1 MAWDGT
7 TQERYRRDTERY
19 ESDLTDCEWSVAG
32 PPVPPPSPPGR
43 RRTTDLREVF
53 NATRYMLATGCQWRA
68 IPKCFPPFTADRNH
82 FHPWRDGGVSGRM
95 TDAPRGPA
103 RDPAGRS
110 PEPTA
115 AGTGGQ
121 SVRTTETAGP
131 SGYGAGRKARGRRRR
146 IAVDA
151 GGTPVTVH
159 VHTADGRD
167 RDGAPD
173 VIPDMPGKAPE
184 VRGLWA
190 DGGHGGD
197 RLRGR
202 LAGMGVPDAPG
213 TVGGPDG
220 TRGFTVPSRRWV
232 VERTFAWMSR
242 CQRPAR
248 DSGRSLESSV
258 AWARLAACRFPVRRL
273 ARGVSG

>member
-19 ESDLTDCEWSVAG
+19 ESDLTDGEWSVAG

-43 RRTTDLREVF
+43 RR
-53 NATRYMLATGCQWRA
+53 
-68 IPKCFPPFTADRNH
+68 
-82 FHPWRDGGVSGRM
+82 
-95 TDAPRGPA
+95 
-103 RDPAGRS
+103 
-110 PEPTA
+110 
-115 AGTGGQ
+115 
-121 SVRTTETAGP
+121 
-131 SGYGAGRKARGRRRR
+131 R

-151 GGTPVTVH
+151 GGTPITVH

-173 VIPDMPGKAPE
+173 VILDMPGKAPE

-190 DGGHGGD
+190 DSGHGGD
-197 RLRGR
+197 RLRER

-213 TVGGPDG
+213 IVGGPNG

-242 CQRPAR
+242 CRRLAR

-258 AWARLAACRFPVRRL
+258 AWARLAACRFPIRRL
-273 ARGVSG
+273 ARGTSG

>member
-32 PPVPPPSPPGR
+32 PPVPPPSPPDHR
-43 RRTTDLREVF
+43 
-53 NATRYMLATGCQWRA
+53 
-68 IPKCFPPFTADRNH
+68 
-82 FHPWRDGGVSGRM
+82 S
-95 TDAPRGPA
+95 PRGPR
-103 RDPAGRS
+103 RDPVHAGDGTPVAGDS
-110 PEPTA
+110 QMFPAFHGGPEPLPPPA
-115 AGTGGQ
+115 
-121 SVRTTETAGP
+121 
-131 SGYGAGRKARGRRRR
+131 RRRR
-146 IAVDA
+146 LRAHDGRA
-151 GGTPVTVH
+151 ARSCPRSGGALSRT
-159 VHTADGRD
+159 DGGRD
-167 RDGAPD
+167 RRPVGEDGGDGRAVRIRRGQEGQGPQAAHRRRRRGN
-173 VIPDMPGKAPE
+173 PGHGPRPHGGRPGPGRRAGRHSGYAGTAPE

-213 TVGGPDG
+213 TVRGPDG

-242 CQRPAR
+242 CRRLAR
-248 DSGRSLESSV
+248 DSGRSPESSV
-258 AWARLAACRFPVRRL
+258 ARARLAACRFPVRRL